1 MNSLTA
7 AVGAIIT
14 DDAGRVLLCQQS
26 QGHRLWGLPGGK
38 VRDAESPIH
47 AVIRDVRE
55 ETGMETELIEL
66 VGMYQLTGD
75 GCGPALPDVLV
86 YVFRGRLLG
95 AEPAVNTPRICRL
108 AWYEPDDL
116 PRPVTPTTRTAIADA
131 LAGHAGVLRQV
142 FRDAEPQVPDADA
155 DDGDAALA
163 GTAAAAARA

>member
-1 MNSLTA
+1 MNSLTS
-7 AVGAIIT
+7 AVGSIIT

-47 AVIRDVRE
+47 AVIRDIRE

-75 GCGPALPDVLV
+75 GCGTGLPDVLV

-95 AEPAVNTPRICRL
+95 AEPAVNTPRIRRL
-108 AWYEPDDL
+108 AWFDPDAL
-116 PRPVTPTTRTAIADA
+116 PHPVTPTTRAAIADA

-142 FRDAEPQVPDADA
+142 VRDAEPQVPDADA
-155 DDGDAALA
+155 EDADAAF
-163 GTAAAAARA
+163 AAASA